1 MLTIRPSKTR
11 LYQGFPGPLLG
22 QAVCFYGLPLF
33 CRNAVNICPAASGH
47 FVQRSLRDKCPEA
60 AGSVP
65 TPEHAAGMGQ
75 EAFRGERQKRKMEG
89 THER

>member
-47 FVQRSLRDKCPEA
+47 FVQRWGQPESSLLSPSY
-60 AGSVP
+60 GVIIYI
-65 TPEHAAGMGQ
+65 
-75 EAFRGERQKRKMEG
+75 
-89 THER
+89 

>member
-33 CRNAVNICPAASGH
+33 ALMLSTSIQRDFGTICP
-47 FVQRSLRDKCPEA
+47 E
-60 AGSVP
+60 VP
-65 TPEHAAGMGQ
+65 
-75 EAFRGERQKRKMEG
+75 AF
-89 THER
+89 